1 MGVENPQKAGSALI
15 WLHRIEMWVLTAL
28 VLVLVVLAGG
38 QILLR
43 NLFGGG
49 ISWADPFLRTLV
61 VWTAMLG
68 ALAAVRDDKHI
79 AVDVLQRFLPPA
91 AQRAARAL
99 TFLFAAGVCAAMCW
113 YSISFVG
120 IDFATPSASG
130 DGPAIPPWVLESIL
144 PVGFGLMALRFVLR
158 AFSAQAHP
166 HMPELIHDPFAAHA
180 NAENANASGSET
192 MARGTTNND
201 GGTP

>member
-1 MGVENPQKAGSALI
+1 MTVEKIAM
-15 WLHRIEMWVLTAL
+15 WLHRIEEWALTAL
-28 VLVLVVLAGG
+28 VLLLVVLAGG

-79 AVDVLQRFLPPA
+79 AVDVLQRFLPPL
-91 AQRAARAL
+91 AQRGARIV
-99 TFLFAAGVCAAMCW
+99 TMLFAAGICLAMCW
-113 YSISFVG
+113 YSMTLVS
-120 IDFATPSASG
+120 IDLGTPASNSG
-130 DGPAIPPWVLESIL
+130 DGMPGIPPWVLESIL

-158 AFSAQAHP
+158 AFAVPSHVPGLAITELLHVPSAREGSSGA
-166 HMPELIHDPFAAHA
+166 PE
-180 NAENANASGSET
+180 
-192 MARGTTNND
+192 
-201 GGTP
+201 